1 METRRL
7 SRDMSNT
14 PSLNFLKK
22 YKVVET
28 NTTIECKQAMY
39 TSFTMIVKGETNA
52 TQSCQD
58 EVVIM
63 SDLAPLIKALKDI
76 LSSKKSDK
84 RYLALLNTPRKLVI
98 DSRESLIYS
107 DQNLIKDI
115 RPANGSVV
123 VMEII

>member
-1 METRRL
+1 MDTRRL

-14 PSLNFLKK
+14 LSLNFLKK

-28 NTTIECKQAMY
+28 NTIECKQAMY
-39 TSFTMIVKGETNA
+39 TSFTKIVKGETNA

-63 SDLAPLIKALKDI
+63 SDLAPLINALKDI

-84 RYLALLNTPRKLVI
+84 HYLALLNTPRKLVI
-98 DSRESLIYS
+98 DSRESLIY
-107 DQNLIKDI
+107 N
-115 RPANGSVV
+115 
-123 VMEII
+123 